1 MNKSV
6 KVLLV
11 EDDKNL
17 GYILKSYLVVKG
29 YPTVLSLD
37 GLEALNRFE
46 NEAFDFVILDTV
58 LSGIDGYVL
67 AEKIKQYDKDV
78 PIVFI
83 SSKTSRTDVSKG
95 FEVGADDFI
104 TKPFSI
110 DELFERVSAICKRTV
125 LKTKNKHVYQLSSYT
140 FDGIKHVLI
149 RNNGVVKKLTNRE
162 LDLLFLF
169 CEYKNRIV
177 ERSMALQRIWHE
189 ENYFNARNMDV
200 YVAKIRKLFKDD
212 PNVELENIHGVG
224 YRLVVK
230 E

>member
-1 MNKSV
+1 MEKSI
-6 KVLLV
+6 KILLV

-17 GYILKSYLVVKG
+17 GFILKSYLVVKG

-37 GLEALNRFE
+37 GSDALNRFE

-58 LSGIDGYVL
+58 LSGLDGYVL
-67 AEKIKQYDKDV
+67 AERIKQYDKDV

-83 SSKTSRTDVSKG
+83 SSKTSRADVSKG

-110 DELFERVSAICKRTV
+110 DELFERVNAICKRTV
-125 LKTKNKHVYQLSSYT
+125 LKTKNQHVYQLASYT
-140 FDGIKHVLI
+140 FDGIRHVLI
-149 RNNGVVKKLTNRE
+149 RNGVERKLTNRE

-200 YVAKIRKLFKDD
+200 YVAKIRKLFKED
-212 PNVELENIHGVG
+212 PNVELQNIHGVG

>member
-1 MNKSV
+1 M
-6 KVLLV
+6 
-11 EDDKNL
+11 
-17 GYILKSYLVVKG
+17 VVKG

-37 GLEALNRFE
+37 GSDALNRFE

-58 LSGIDGYVL
+58 LPSLDGYTL
-67 AEKIKQYDKDV
+67 AARIKQYDKEV

-83 SSKTSRTDVSKG
+83 SSKTSRMDVSKG

-110 DELFERVSAICKRTV
+110 DELFERVNAVCKRTV
-125 LKTKNKHVYQLSSYT
+125 LKTKNKHVYQLASYT
-140 FDGIKHVLI
+140 FDGIRHVLI
-149 RNNGVVKKLTNRE
+149 RNGVEKKLTNRE

-200 YVAKIRKLFKDD
+200 YIAKIRKLFKED

>member
-1 MNKSV
+1 ME
-6 KVLLV
+6 KVIKILLV

-17 GYILKSYLVVKG
+17 GFILKSYLAVKG

-37 GLEALNRFE
+37 GLDALNRFE

-58 LSGIDGYVL
+58 LPGMDGYTLV
-67 AEKIKQYDKDV
+67 EKIKQCDKDV
-78 PIVFI
+78 PVLFV
-83 SSKTSRTDVSKG
+83 STKTSRADVSKG

-110 DELFERVSAICKRTV
+110 DELFERVNAICKRTV
-125 LKTKNKHVYQLSSYT
+125 LKTKNEHIYQLGSYT
-140 FDGIKHVLI
+140 FDGIKHVLVKD
-149 RNNGVVKKLTNRE
+149 GAVKKLTNRE

-177 ERSMALQRIWHE
+177 ERSVALRRIWHE

-200 YVAKIRKLFKDD
+200 YVSKIRRLFKDD
-212 PNVELENIHGVG
+212 PDVELLNIHGVG
-224 YRLVVK
+224 YKLVVK